1 MESIPVTLSVQDR
14 LADARDK
21 LHLFQTG
28 RLSVEVEVDG
38 RKVRYNRTNI
48 DELRAYINTLTIEA
62 NGTYPRYG
70 AVGVLF

>member
-1 MESIPVTLSVQDR
+1 MTLSVQDR
-14 LADARDK
+14 LADAREK

-48 DELRAYINTLTIEA
+48 DELRAYIATLSAEA
-62 NGTYPRYG
+62 SGRFPRYG
-70 AVGVLF
+70 AVGWIA